1 MRPWRVPA
9 PSWAWARVWI
19 WVGLLT
25 HLGMYRVPCG
35 WWHEGG
41 GKWGKSWATNKIKEM
56 SALGKYPTR
65 VIRYAKGLGNRVPF
79 FLLRMHNN
87 GMV

>member
-1 MRPWRVPA
+1 M
-9 PSWAWARVWI
+9 
-19 WVGLLT
+19 
-25 HLGMYRVPCG
+25 
-35 WWHEGG
+35 
-41 GKWGKSWATNKIKEM
+41 GKVMGDQQIKEM